1 MKVTMHYIIHIIYF
15 IFLLDDV
22 LKSLITNP
30 EVMGANPE
38 IPVQDKYKV
47 LEERIRTSNNP
58 YKEKQNIL
66 QQNSRTREYLQNIN
80 KEPPLNLISI
90 NSSYAGQNPH
100 IVDETD
106 LPRYLSKYK
115 GIMTKRISK

>member
-1 MKVTMHYIIHIIYF
+1 
-15 IFLLDDV
+15 
-22 LKSLITNP
+22 
-30 EVMGANPE
+30 MGANPE